1 MKLRSKLIASLFGT
15 VVALTVTSA
24 NATILSFGGE
34 NGGVPTLNYTNFA
47 DFTVSA
53 GSVDLIGNGY
63 FDAYPGNGLY
73 VDLAGST
80 GQYGALTTIAALP
93 AGTYDVGISLGGPI
107 YPEGNQFG
115 TVLDGATV
123 SWGEGPGKSYV
134 LNDLQTQDFFFTVTL
149 LSAEQF
155 TIADMGL
162 SNNTD
167 IGATLFGFE
176 IAPHQQSISTPE
188 PLTLSLFGAGLA
200 GAAAMRRRKK
210 KSA

>member
-1 MKLRSKLIASLFGT
+1 MALRSKLTASLFGMFA
-15 VVALTVTSA
+15 ALSVTSA
-24 NATILSFGGE
+24 DATILSFGSE
-34 NGGVPTLNYTNFA
+34 NGGVPQLNYTNFA

-80 GQYGALTTIAALP
+80 NQYGALTTIAVLP
-93 AGTYDVGISLGGPI
+93 AGTYDVGLSLGGPI

-123 SWGEGPGKSYV
+123 SWGEGPGKNFV
-134 LNDLQTQDFFFTVTL
+134 LNDLQTQNFFFTVTL
-149 LSAEQF
+149 ASAEQF

-167 IGATLFGFE
+167 IGATLFGIE
-176 IAPHQQSISTPE
+176 ITPHQQSISTPE